1 MLSFVARR
9 LLVAIPTLLIL
20 VILSFILMY
29 AAPGGPFNSE
39 RPLPPEVLANI
50 EAKYGLDQPFW
61 KQIVNYVV
69 SVVTQFDFGPS
80 FQYKDRSVNDVIAQG
95 FPVTLTY
102 GFWSFVVAVSV
113 GMSLGIAAAI
123 KQNSWLDYLAVGISI
138 GAQVLP
144 NFVMAPILVFVFTLS
159 AFWLTG
165 SPWLPGGGWEGG
177 ILVAECA
184 TKDNLCFSM
193 PWGSAWRFDYL
204 IMPVVALST
213 SYMASIARI
222 TRSSMLEVLNSNFI
236 RTAKAKGLPM
246 RRVIWRHAMKPTLL
260 PVLSYLGP
268 AFVGMITGSVI
279 IDVFFSTGGIGQ
291 FFVNSAFNRDYSVIM
306 GITILVGALTIL
318 FNLLV
323 DILYAWIDP
332 KIRY

>member
-1 MLSFVARR
+1 MLSFIARR
-9 LLVAIPTLLIL
+9 LTVAIPTLLIL
-20 VILSFILMY
+20 VVLSFILMY
-29 AAPGGPFNSE
+29 AAPGGPFNKD
-39 RPLPPEVLANI
+39 RPLPPEVLANL
-50 EAKYGLDQPFW
+50 EAKYGLDQPFIN
-61 KQIVNYVV
+61 QIANYVV
-69 SVVTQFDFGPS
+69 GVVTQFDFGPS
-80 FQYKDRSVNDVIAQG
+80 FQYKDRTVNDVIAQG

-102 GFWSFVVAVSV
+102 GFWSFVVAVTV
-113 GMSLGIAAAI
+113 GISLGVAAAI
-123 KQNSWLDYLAVGISI
+123 RQNTWLDYLAVGISI

-144 NFVMAPILVFVFTLS
+144 NFVMAPILLLVFTL
-159 AFWLTG
+159 WLG
-165 SPWLPGGGWEGG
+165 WLPGGGWNGG
-177 ILVAECA
+177 QW
-184 TKDNLCFSM
+184 N
-193 PWGSAWRFDYL
+193 YL
-204 IMPVVALST
+204 IMPVIALST

-222 TRSSMLEVLNSNFI
+222 TRSSMLEVLNTNFI
-236 RTAKAKGLPM
+236 RTARAKGLPM
-246 RRVIWRHAMKPTLL
+246 RRVIWKHAMKPTLL

-323 DILYAWIDP
+323 DVLYAWIDP

>member
-1 MLSFVARR
+1 MLSFVFRR
-9 LLVAIPTLLIL
+9 LAVAIPTLLIL
-20 VILSFILMY
+20 VVLSFILMY

-80 FQYKDRSVNDVIAQG
+80 FQYKDRTVNDVIAQG

-102 GFWSFVVAVSV
+102 GFWSFVVAVTV

-123 KQNSWLDYLAVGISI
+123 KQNSWLDYLAVGVSI

-144 NFVMAPILVFVFTLS
+144 NFVMAPILLLVFTL
-159 AFWLTG
+159 WLG
-165 SPWLPGGGWEGG
+165 WLPGGGWNGG
-177 ILVAECA
+177 QW
-184 TKDNLCFSM
+184 N
-193 PWGSAWRFDYL
+193 YL
-204 IMPVVALST
+204 IMPVIALST

-222 TRSSMLEVLNSNFI
+222 TRSSMLEVLNTNFI

-246 RRVIWRHAMKPTLL
+246 RRVIWKHAMKPTLL

-318 FNLLV
+318 FNLVV
-323 DILYAWIDP
+323 DVLYAWIDP